1 MVLPGHGDEGLDFRR
16 VMELSKITIG
26 GDLKVFMEEKG
37 IGEIKGCR
45 KVIDDGNT
53 IVVHFWDEQSD
64 YLLMQEIKY

>member
-1 MVLPGHGDEGLDFRR
+1 MLPGHGGEGLDFRK
-16 VMELSKITIG
+16 VMELSKITIA
-26 GDLKVFMEEKG
+26 GDLQGFMQEKG

-53 IVVHFWDEQSD
+53 IVVHFWDETHD